1 MSRNPAV
8 EFGALRFG
16 KRDIFGLQASHD
28 RSSNSIFSAAERTPI
43 WSCRLLMVAK
53 TPNHYTTNGRIS
65 RFLGALVH
73 QDSIL
78 KPAGRQSKRRG
89 VKSSLIHG
97 RVVRLGSE
105 SRNIGSGRAVVSIMD
120 DPSQIQVDVSRKALV
135 KSTLLS
141 FYEAS
146 VGPATNSVIDF

>member
-1 MSRNPAV
+1 VSRNPVV

-16 KRDIFGLQASHD
+16 KRDIFGLRASHD
-28 RSSNSIFSAAERTPI
+28 RSSNSIFSATERTPI

-97 RVVRLGSE
+97 RVVRLGIAKLRKRPG
-105 SRNIGSGRAVVSIMD
+105 SRSMD
-120 DPSQIQVDVSRKALV
+120 DPSQIQVDLSRKALV